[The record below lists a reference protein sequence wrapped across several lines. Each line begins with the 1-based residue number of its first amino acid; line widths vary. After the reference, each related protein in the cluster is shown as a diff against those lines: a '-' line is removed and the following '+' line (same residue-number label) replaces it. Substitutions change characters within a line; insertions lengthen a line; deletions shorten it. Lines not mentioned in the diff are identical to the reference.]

1 MDLLVPL
8 PVAIPLIVA
17 AVMVMFTS
25 LVGRRLADAASILTA
40 AATLGLCGT
49 LLAHAGHSRT
59 VYWFSGWRPHR
70 GIALG
75 ISFTVDQFGA
85 AMATMVAGLTLCA
98 FVYSWHYFE
107 ETVEHGFNVLM
118 LVFMAAMVGFS
129 LTGDLFNLFVWFELM
144 GTAAY
149 ALTGYKLEARSPL
162 QGALNFG
169 VSNSMGGYTI
179 LLGIALLYARTGA
192 LNLAQIG
199 HAVEGRTPDGLLI
212 GAFVLIVVG
221 LFVKAAV
228 VPFHFWLADA
238 HAVAP
243 TPVCV
248 LFSGAMVELGLF
260 GAARLYWTVFHGP
273 FAARAPDLGHVMI
286 GLGALTAVVG
296 AVMCFAQQHLKRLL
310 AFSTISHIGLFLV
323 GFGLLDHV
331 ALAGSA
337 VYVAAHG
344 CVKASLFLCA
354 GIVLHRLR
362 SVDEE
367 HVRGRGRALPWTGM
381 LVALGALALAE
392 LPPFG
397 TALGKTLIEDSAS
410 RAGYHWVPWLF
421 GLTAALTGG
430 AVLRAAGRVFLGL
443 GPDEEDRFA
452 SDLFAEEEDQSE
464 TDEQRDRTPA
474 VMIVPAIV
482 LLAAGLAIGLVP
494 HLADRAQTAA
504 ARFQDRGA
512 YTATVLTGRSPPSPA
527 PAPEGPG
534 NLGVV
539 YGALS
544 GAGAVAVAALALFRR
559 RLFPV
564 AFRSRVRRVG
574 GPALVGVRRLHSGH
588 IGDYLAWLT
597 LGLGAVGGLFT
608 LALHR

>member
-1 MDLLVPL
+1 
-8 PVAIPLIVA
+8 
-17 AVMVMFTS
+17 
-25 LVGRRLADAASILTA
+25 
-40 AATLGLCGT
+40 
-49 LLAHAGHSRT
+49 
-59 VYWFSGWRPHR
+59 
-70 GIALG
+70 
-75 ISFTVDQFGA
+75 
-85 AMATMVAGLTLCA
+85 
-98 FVYSWHYFE
+98 
-107 ETVEHGFNVLM
+107 
-118 LVFMAAMVGFS
+118 
-129 LTGDLFNLFVWFELM
+129 
-144 GTAAY
+144 
-149 ALTGYKLEARSPL
+149 
-162 QGALNFG
+162 
-169 VSNSMGGYTI
+169 
-179 LLGIALLYARTGA
+179 
-192 LNLAQIG
+192 
-199 HAVEGRTPDGLLI
+199 
-212 GAFVLIVVG
+212 
-221 LFVKAAV
+221 
-228 VPFHFWLADA
+228 
-238 HAVAP
+238 
-243 TPVCV
+243 
-248 LFSGAMVELGLF
+248 
-260 GAARLYWTVFHGP
+260 
-273 FAARAPDLGHVMI
+273 
-286 GLGALTAVVG
+286 
-296 AVMCFAQQHLKRLL
+296 MCFVQQHLKRLL
-310 AFSTISHIGLFLV
+310 AFSTISHVGLFLV
-323 GFGLLDHV
+323 GFGLFDHT
-331 ALAGSA
+331 ALAGVA
-337 VYVAAHG
+337 LYVLAHG
-344 CVKASLFLCA
+344 LIKGSLFLGA
-354 GIVLHRLR
+354 GIVIYRLAN
-362 SVDEE
+362 VGVETL
-367 HVRGRGRALPWTGM
+367 RGRGRAIPEMAVLFAVG
-381 LVALGALALAE
+381 GLAIAE

-397 TALGKTLIEDSAS
+397 TFTGRSLIDEAAS
-410 RAGYHWVPWLF
+410 STGHHWVPWLF

-559 RLFPV
+559 RLLPV

>member
-1 MDLLVPL
+1 MPEPVLNEDEALAFLAYLTSSAELALTEPDLYGS
-8 PVAIPLIVA
+8 
-17 AVMVMFTS
+17 F
-25 LVGRRLADAASILTA
+25 RLADAASILTA

-129 LTGDLFNLFVWFELM
+129 FTGDLFNLFVWFELM

-273 FAARAPDLGHVMI
+273 FAARAPDLGHMMI
-286 GLGALTAVVG
+286 GLGALT
-296 AVMCFAQQHLKRLL
+296 
-310 AFSTISHIGLFLV
+310 
-323 GFGLLDHV
+323 
-331 ALAGSA
+331 
-337 VYVAAHG
+337 
-344 CVKASLFLCA
+344 
-354 GIVLHRLR
+354 
-362 SVDEE
+362 E
-367 HVRGRGRALPWTGM
+367 
-381 LVALGALALAE
+381 
-392 LPPFG
+392 PF
-397 TALGKTLIEDSAS
+397 
-410 RAGYHWVPWLF
+410 
-421 GLTAALTGG
+421 
-430 AVLRAAGRVFLGL
+430 
-443 GPDEEDRFA
+443 
-452 SDLFAEEEDQSE
+452 
-464 TDEQRDRTPA
+464 
-474 VMIVPAIV
+474 M
-482 LLAAGLAIGLVP
+482 
-494 HLADRAQTAA
+494 TAA
-504 ARFQDRGA
+504 ALYPGR
-512 YTATVLTGRSPPSPA
+512 TAERVEFSPVEAVFAKLAEVVESPSM
-527 PAPEGPG
+527 
-534 NLGVV
+534 
-539 YGALS
+539 
-544 GAGAVAVAALALFRR
+544 
-559 RLFPV
+559 
-564 AFRSRVRRVG
+564 SRT
-574 GPALVGVRRLHSGH
+574 VRRLEEPGSV
-588 IGDYLAWLT
+588 DYST
-597 LGLGAVGGLFT
+597 PE
-608 LALHR
+608 